1 MDHTIMLVGRLKRMT
16 FLEWLH
22 MEYLEPEPGDNY
34 HETDM
39 VAAWNQAIA
48 VCRHMIKKKYEN
60 ADETTRGKLYELH
73 SELDNEYWRGE
84 DNGH

>member
-1 MDHTIMLVGRLKRMT
+1 MT

-34 HETDM
+34 HEKDM

-48 VCRHMIKKKYEN
+48 VCRQVVKKNFETS
-60 ADETTRGKLYELH
+60 DEQTRKELYEIYNQ
-73 SELDNEYWRGE
+73 LDNEYWRGE
-84 DNGH
+84 NNGH